1 MNKNPKSKLKGGRLS
16 KSRTSEL
23 TTNNKMKKSTRPKKN
38 QINIPATG
46 GASTEVVDNDDPSN
60 KLYDLIAQQPFF
72 GGLSA
77 SHLQLLTK
85 SAMKM
90 QFEPG
95 RQIFHEGEPS
105 NRFYLI
111 LEGKVEVESESEKDN
126 PVSVGTLG
134 PGDGLGWSWLFPPHY
149 AQFSMRAIEPTKTIF
164 FYGTRLLQ
172 QCEDDHD
179 FGYVLMKRFAEEAI
193 KNLKGI
199 QQILAERV
207 NTQK

>member
-1 MNKNPKSKLKGGRLS
+1 MKN
-16 KSRTSEL
+16 
-23 TTNNKMKKSTRPKKN
+23 KSTRPKKN
-38 QINIPATG
+38 QINIPAKRE
-46 GASTEVVDNDDPSN
+46 ASTEFVDDDDPSN
-60 KLYDLIAQQPFF
+60 SLYDLIAQQPLFE
-72 GGLSA
+72 GLSA

-111 LEGKVEVESESEKDN
+111 LEGKVGVESESKEGDK
-126 PVSVGTLG
+126 VSVGTLG

-164 FYGTRLLQ
+164 FYGTRLQQ

-179 FGYVLMKRFAEEAI
+179 FGYEIMKRFAKEAI
-193 KNLKGI
+193 KNLKSMPSELSARCKEI
-199 QQILAERV
+199 SAS
-207 NTQK
+207 

>member
-1 MNKNPKSKLKGGRLS
+1 
-16 KSRTSEL
+16 
-23 TTNNKMKKSTRPKKN
+23 MKKNTRPEKN
-38 QINIPATG
+38 QINIPAKRRV
-46 GASTEVVDNDDPSN
+46 STEIVDDDDPSN
-60 KLYDLIAQQPFF
+60 KLYNLIAQQPFF
-72 GGLSA
+72 EELST
-77 SHLQLLTK
+77 SHLQLLAK

-126 PVSVGTLG
+126 KVSVGTLG

-149 AQFSMRAIEPTKTIF
+149 AQFSIRAIEPTKTIF
-164 FYGTRLLQ
+164 FYGTRLQQ

-179 FGYVLMKRFAEEAI
+179 FGYELMKRFAKEAI
-193 KNLKGI
+193 KNLKSI
-199 QQILAERV
+199 QQILVEHT
-207 NTQK
+207 NTKGI

>member
-1 MNKNPKSKLKGGRLS
+1 
-16 KSRTSEL
+16 
-23 TTNNKMKKSTRPKKN
+23 MKKSTPSEKN
-38 QINIPATG
+38 QINIPAKR
-46 GASTEVVDNDDPSN
+46 GASTDIVVDDDPSN

-72 GGLSA
+72 EGLGA

-90 QFEPG
+90 QFEPD
-95 RQIFHEGEPS
+95 RLIFREGEPS

-111 LEGKVEVESESEKDN
+111 LEGKVEVESESKEGDGV
-126 PVSVGTLG
+126 PVATLG

-164 FYGTRLLQ
+164 FYGTRLQQ

-179 FGYVLMKRFAEEAI
+179 FGYELMKRFAKEAI
-193 KNLKGI
+193 KNLKSM
-199 QQILAERV
+199 RS
-207 NTQK
+207 

>member
-1 MNKNPKSKLKGGRLS
+1 
-16 KSRTSEL
+16 
-23 TTNNKMKKSTRPKKN
+23 MKKSTRPEKN
-38 QINIPATG
+38 QINIPATRE
-46 GASTEVVDNDDPSN
+46 ASIEIAAADDPSN

-72 GGLSA
+72 EGLSA

-95 RQIFHEGEPS
+95 RQIFREGEPS

-111 LEGKVEVESESEKDN
+111 LEGKVEVESESKEGDDV
-126 PVSVGTLG
+126 PVTTLG

-164 FYGTRLLQ
+164 FYGTRLQQ

-179 FGYVLMKRFAEEAI
+179 FGYELMKRFAREAI
-193 KNLKGI
+193 KNLKSM
-199 QQILAERV
+199 QR
-207 NTQK
+207 

>member
-1 MNKNPKSKLKGGRLS
+1 
-16 KSRTSEL
+16 
-23 TTNNKMKKSTRPKKN
+23 MKKNTRSKNN
-38 QINIPATG
+38 QIYTPAKLG
-46 GASTEVVDNDDPSN
+46 VSTEIDDEDDPSD

-72 GGLSA
+72 KELSA

-111 LEGKVEVESESEKDN
+111 LEGKVEVESESKEGDQA
-126 PVSVGTLG
+126 SLGILG

-164 FYGTRLLQ
+164 FYGTRLRQ

-179 FGYVLMKRFAEEAI
+179 FEVGF
-193 KNLKGI
+193 
-199 QQILAERV
+199 
-207 NTQK
+207 

>member
-1 MNKNPKSKLKGGRLS
+1 MKKNKNTKPGENQIIVAAKGG
-16 KSRTSEL
+16 T
-23 TTNNKMKKSTRPKKN
+23 
-38 QINIPATG
+38 
-46 GASTEVVDNDDPSN
+46 STEIIDDDDPLN
-60 KLYDLIAQQPFF
+60 KLYNLIAQQPFF
-72 GGLSA
+72 EGLSV

-105 NRFYLI
+105 NRFYLV
-111 LEGKVEVESESEKDN
+111 LEGKVEVELESENDDKV
-126 PVSVGTLG
+126 PVGTLG

-164 FYGTRLLQ
+164 FYGTRLQQ

-179 FGYVLMKRFAEEAI
+179 FGYELMKRFAKEAI
-193 KNLKGI
+193 KNLKSIQHILVERTNIKGI
-199 QQILAERV
+199 
-207 NTQK
+207 